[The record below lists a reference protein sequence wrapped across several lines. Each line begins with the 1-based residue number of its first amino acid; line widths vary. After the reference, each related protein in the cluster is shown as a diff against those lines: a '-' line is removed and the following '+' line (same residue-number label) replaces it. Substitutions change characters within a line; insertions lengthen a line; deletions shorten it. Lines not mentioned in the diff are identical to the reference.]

1 VDPTENSNVGDYT
14 IEATHSTERILSQQ
28 PAEEIVDI
36 EENGVVRAVEFAPK
50 ELKSTGLP
58 DCIVCS
64 LSVVSAF
71 LTIP

>member
-1 VDPTENSNVGDYT
+1 M
-14 IEATHSTERILSQQ
+14 ATHSTERILSQQ

-36 EENGVVRAVEFAPK
+36 EENGVVRAVEFARK